1 MRSGTKFSQFFR
13 IFPTYSSIN
22 KTKHPTG
29 MKTGRHWIIRAKAN
43 TKNKVELES
52 LKTDIKY
59 QPVKISKL
67 MGT

>member
-1 MRSGTKFSQFFR
+1 
-13 IFPTYSSIN
+13 
-22 KTKHPTG
+22 